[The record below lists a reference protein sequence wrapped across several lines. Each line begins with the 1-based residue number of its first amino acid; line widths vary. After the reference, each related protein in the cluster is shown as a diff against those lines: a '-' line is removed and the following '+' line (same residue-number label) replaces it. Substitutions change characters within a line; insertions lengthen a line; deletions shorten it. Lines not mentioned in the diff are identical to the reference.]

1 MRKIVVM
8 MAVILFPFCMPLT
21 ARVGKQE
28 ATKYLERGN
37 QYYQSYN
44 LNLAIAEFMKGL
56 DAARLEKDRR
66 SHESISAAL
75 GVACMDQGNYR
86 KAVYYFGEALND
98 AEVLKDKKRVTAN
111 LVNLGMVH
119 ELLDNHPKALS
130 YYEDALKLSRERR
143 AREMAGA
150 ILLPMAEAYGKLG
163 FKQKSYT
170 CLTEALKLFTA
181 AGKQGDVGNTLS
193 ALGNLYRN
201 FGEYSRAVAY
211 YESALK
217 IGRQVHDRK
226 LTSTNLSRLGEIE
239 CERGNFDRALS
250 CLKEATDLNR
260 ESCNPKNM
268 VESYNLLGLA
278 YLRYG
283 DFCNALIS
291 CESASETAKQMGSA
305 RLVSTCLQN
314 MGRIYELS
322 GDNPKAIAHYSQAL
336 NACRE
341 AGLPVV
347 FLHGRIADCYLALG
361 QLEKAEEESLA
372 AADPVRLGRLNLAQK
387 NYQQAIS
394 CFCRTFEKNQKEQDD
409 GAVFASYTGIGHALA
424 ALGDDRTAVNN
435 YAKAITL
442 LEEREQVARAGDA
455 LAFSAEPIDGFFAGD
470 AYEGMVHA
478 LAKMD
483 NPDESFFYAD
493 ALKLRLFARSVQ
505 SHRFGRESRG
515 IPPDMAQEEDAN
527 RSSIDSLERELSG
540 VRSFGMSY
548 NLDVT
553 EQELQAAQ
561 GKQRRLVDRLRKL
574 YPEYAAIRYPQPLR
588 AKDLNL
594 RDNEVLLEF
603 VSTDQASYLFLV
615 NGKTKRLK
623 FRRISLLRDKARALV
638 AGYMTALRS
647 GQASPQSDAAG
658 QAGHRLFDE
667 VFGRLLDDV
676 AAGTTL
682 VIVPDETFGDVSFE
696 ALDLDEPPRNVP
708 AERDVRP
715 PARTMSDRWNIMY
728 AQSATWLTL
737 LREREKYG
745 QAGDEALIV
754 GSYGADAGRQDG
766 SPNPEILATI
776 AAQTARPGNL
786 AANHDSRAGER
797 NENGQGNPVAA
808 SAGDSVLRGCPAVKD
823 VAGVMVSLY
832 GPNAV
837 FLSSAPARGV
847 TEIPFSRYRAILWGG
862 RAFLDNDTAYIR
874 QPFLVLPEGITSGRY
889 GRFLVMNEI
898 LGLKMP
904 AESIILPYGAAAG
917 RGALEMARAFQ
928 SAGCDAV
935 ILSRWQTTDEATAL
949 FCSSVYRHIASGGNL
964 TEALAL
970 ARKTVRAN
978 GYEHPVYWAGFM
990 LVGR

>member
-1 MRKIVVM
+1 
-8 MAVILFPFCMPLT
+8 MPLAAQT
-21 ARVGKQE
+21 AKQN
-28 ATKYLERGN
+28 AAKYLERGRH
-37 QYYQSYN
+37 YYQSYN

-56 DAARLEKDRR
+56 DAAKFEKDRR
-66 SHESISAAL
+66 SRESIAAAL
-75 GVACMDQGNYR
+75 GVACMDQGDYR

-98 AEVLKDKKRVTAN
+98 AEVLKDKKRVTAD
-111 LVNLGMVH
+111 LINLGIVH
-119 ELLDNHPKALS
+119 GFLDNGRKALS
-130 YYEDALKLSRERR
+130 YYEDALKLSRERYTR
-143 AREMAGA
+143 DVTGT

-163 FKQKSYT
+163 LKQKSYA
-170 CLTEALKLFTA
+170 CLMEALKLFTA

-193 ALGNLYRN
+193 ALGDLYRN

-217 IGRQVHDRK
+217 IGRQAHDRE

-250 CLKEATDLNR
+250 CLKEAIDLSR
-260 ESCNPKNM
+260 ESRNPKKTA
-268 VESYNLLGLA
+268 ESYNVLGLA

-283 DFCNALIS
+283 DFRNALIS
-291 CESASETAKQMGSA
+291 CASALETAKQMGSA
-305 RLVSTCLQN
+305 RLVSVCFQN
-314 MGRIYELS
+314 MGRIYQLS
-322 GDNPKAIAHYSQAL
+322 GDNPKAIAHYIQAL
-336 NACRE
+336 NACQE
-341 AGLPVV
+341 AGFPVV
-347 FLHGRIADCYLALG
+347 FLHGRMADCYLSLG
-361 QLEKAEEESLA
+361 QLEKAEEECIA
-372 AADPVRLGRLNLAQK
+372 AADPVRLGRLNLARE
-387 NYQQAIS
+387 NYRQAIS
-394 CFCRTFEKNQKEQDD
+394 CFCRTFEKNQKERDER
-409 GAVFASYTGIGHALA
+409 AVFASYTGIGHALS
-424 ALGDDRTAVNN
+424 ALGDDRSAVIN

-442 LEEREQVARAGDA
+442 LEDREQVARTGDA

-505 SHRFGRESRG
+505 SHRYGRELRG

-527 RSSIDSLERELSG
+527 RYSIDSLERELSG

-548 NLDVT
+548 NLEVT

-574 YPEYAAIRYPQPLR
+574 YPEYASIRYPQSLR
-588 AKDLNL
+588 VKDLNL

-603 VSTDQASYLFLV
+603 VSNDQASYLFLV

-623 FRRISLLRDKARALV
+623 LRRISLPRDKVRVLV
-638 AGYMTALRS
+638 AGYMTVLRS
-647 GQASPQSDAAG
+647 GQGSPQPDAAG

-667 VFGRLLDDV
+667 VFGHMLDDV

-682 VIVPDETFGDVSFE
+682 VIVPDEAFGNVPFE
-696 ALDLDEPPRNVP
+696 ALEPDPLLLESPGRAVGD
-708 AERDVRP
+708 ARP

-728 AQSATWLTL
+728 AQSATWFTL
-737 LREREKYG
+737 LRERERYD

-754 GSYGADAGRQDG
+754 GSYGAAAGCQDG

-776 AAQTARPGNL
+776 AART
-786 AANHDSRAGER
+786 AGEG
-797 NENGQGNPVAA
+797 NENGKGSPVAA
-808 SAGDSVLRGCPAVKD
+808 PSSDSVLGGCPAVKE
-823 VAGVMVSLY
+823 VAGVMASLY

-837 FLSSAPARGV
+837 VLSSVPARGV
-847 TEIPFSRYRAILWGG
+847 TDVPFSRYRSILWGG
-862 RAFLDNDTAYIR
+862 RAFFDNDIAYVR
-874 QPFLVLPEGITSGRY
+874 QPFLVLPEGIASGRY
-889 GRFLVMNEI
+889 GRLLVMNEV

-904 AESIILPYGAAAG
+904 AESIIVPYGAAVG

-928 SAGCDAV
+928 AAGCDAV

-964 TEALAL
+964 IEALAL